1 MQPDPIVV
9 FYSGGTDGNGRTL
22 REILG
27 WSDATLEGVH
37 DYIQWVFPTR
47 QPSGVNPFAP
57 LVTAETVRA
66 FAADAGLR
74 GALLDACTRMLR
86 FYGLRRVVHEDG
98 AVRVEIDAARFADRA
113 EHWLRPNNHNHLRLT
128 RIIQSLAT
136 LGLAEDATAL
146 QRCLVD
152 DIAGG
157 PAADRVSAATVRF
170 WRTALQDAEGHG

>member
-66 FAADAGLR
+66 FAARCAKTAPCGWR
-74 GALLDACTRMLR
+74 ST
-86 FYGLRRVVHEDG
+86 RRVSP
-98 AVRVEIDAARFADRA
+98 IARS
-113 EHWLRPNNHNHLRLT
+113 T
-128 RIIQSLAT
+128 
-136 LGLAEDATAL
+136 G
-146 QRCLVD
+146 C
-152 DIAGG
+152 G
-157 PAADRVSAATVRF
+157 
-170 WRTALQDAEGHG
+170 RTITTTCG